1 MCKITFQIFFTFKGS
16 HQNLGLGHNFL
27 KHVERTKILLF
38 VVDICGFQLGQE
50 YNHRSAFESLVLL
63 NRELELY
70 NSDLLKKPC
79 LLIVNKMD
87 LPKAKKNLKELE
99 SCLGDNEK
107 YEDNLLQNIDS
118 NMIPEKRIEFR
129 EIIPISA
136 EKDSPEFLFSVKQT
150 LRKHLDELEDDQ
162 EEYQNKVRALS
173 MEVNAKIYSDD
184 KVIL

>member
-1 MCKITFQIFFTFKGS
+1 MSLSFFKGS
-16 HQNLGLGHNFL
+16 HQNIGLGHNFL

-38 VVDICGFQLGQE
+38 VVDICGFQLRQE
-50 YNHRSAFESLVLL
+50 HKYRNAFESLVLL

-87 LPKAKKNLKELE
+87 LPDARKNLKELK
-99 SCLGDNEK
+99 SCLGDNDK
-107 YEDNLLQNIDS
+107 YEDNLLQIDS

-136 EKDSPEFLFSVKQT
+136 DKDSQGSLFTVKKT
-150 LRKHLDELEDDQ
+150 LRKHLDEIEDDQ